1 MRASHREKHM
11 SQQQDDRDT
20 SRRRGAVLAVGS
32 VRRRP
37 AWLIPLLALVALLA
51 LGLLLYGL
59 LHGSGKKKTAA
70 PISSTA
76 PSSAASPSA
85 SAAGGP
91 APSASPSSGGSGGT
105 AGSAGGDSSAGGAA
119 LVGGGGVAVHQ
130 LGAGSGSSG
139 PAAGS
144 GAASPSAGSSAGGS
158 SSSGAAGT
166 RQGTVL
172 FASNSARLDAGARQV
187 IAAAAA
193 RIKAQ
198 HPSSVAVTGYTDVVG
213 GTPTNTGLSQQ
224 RAEAVAS
231 VLRTELGA
239 GGAAVTATA
248 KGQSNPVAT
257 NSTAAGRQQNR
268 RAEITTS

>member
-1 MRASHREKHM
+1 M
-11 SQQQDDRDT
+11 
-20 SRRRGAVLAVGS
+20 
-32 VRRRP
+32 
-37 AWLIPLLALVALLA
+37 
-51 LGLLLYGL
+51 
-59 LHGSGKKKTAA
+59 
-70 PISSTA
+70 
-76 PSSAASPSA
+76 
-85 SAAGGP
+85 
-91 APSASPSSGGSGGT
+91 
-105 AGSAGGDSSAGGAA
+105 
-119 LVGGGGVAVHQ
+119 
-130 LGAGSGSSG
+130 
-139 PAAGS
+139 
-144 GAASPSAGSSAGGS
+144 
-158 SSSGAAGT
+158 
-166 RQGTVL
+166 L

>member
-1 MRASHREKHM
+1 
-11 SQQQDDRDT
+11 
-20 SRRRGAVLAVGS
+20 
-32 VRRRP
+32 
-37 AWLIPLLALVALLA
+37 
-51 LGLLLYGL
+51 
-59 LHGSGKKKTAA
+59 
-70 PISSTA
+70 
-76 PSSAASPSA
+76 
-85 SAAGGP
+85 
-91 APSASPSSGGSGGT
+91 
-105 AGSAGGDSSAGGAA
+105 
-119 LVGGGGVAVHQ
+119 
-130 LGAGSGSSG
+130 
-139 PAAGS
+139 
-144 GAASPSAGSSAGGS
+144 
-158 SSSGAAGT
+158 
-166 RQGTVL
+166 VL

-239 GGAAVTATA
+239 GGASVTATA